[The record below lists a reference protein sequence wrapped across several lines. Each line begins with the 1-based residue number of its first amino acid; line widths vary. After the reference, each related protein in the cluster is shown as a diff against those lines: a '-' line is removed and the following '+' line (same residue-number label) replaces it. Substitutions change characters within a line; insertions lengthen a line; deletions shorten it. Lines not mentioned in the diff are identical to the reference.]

1 MNRRRSSR
9 AVQPNGDFAPISK
22 LDLLAD
28 YLPMAR
34 STAVEDA
41 SRLLPKIDDALFDV
55 GRAITR
61 QETQNHASIILH

>member
-1 MNRRRSSR
+1 
-9 AVQPNGDFAPISK
+9 
-22 LDLLAD
+22 
-28 YLPMAR
+28 MAR